1 MNCLKCGKK
10 TENEQ
15 VFCSQCLETMEA
27 YPVKPDVHIQLPGR
41 RTTPAEMKAGRKRRT
56 PSPEEMVAVLRKRQ
70 KVLQAAVAMLLALVV
85 LLCVFGGRMLQK
97 SQTGEETEWGKNY
110 TSDNPFD

>member
-15 VFCSQCLETMEA
+15 IFCPQCLETMEA

-41 RTTPAEMKAGRKRRT
+41 RTTPAEMKAGRKRRA
-56 PSPEEMVAVLRKRQ
+56 PSPEETVAVLRKRQ
-70 KVLQAAVAMLLALVV
+70 KVLLAAVAMLLVLVV
-85 LLCVFGGRMLQK
+85 LMGVFGGRLLQK
-97 SQTGEETEWGKNY
+97 SRENQQTEWGKNY
-110 TSDNPFD
+110 TFDTPFD